1 MGRVRLFQGSM
12 RAELILKARQGVPTW
27 YGLSDLEVGS
37 EEVSIA
43 CKWLL
48 KDTRFVYGDINL
60 KVIN

>member
-1 MGRVRLFQGSM
+1 MGSM

>member
-1 MGRVRLFQGSM
+1 MGSM

-27 YGLSDLEVGS
+27 YGLSDLGVSS

-48 KDTRFVYGDINL
+48 KDTAFVYGDINL